1 MWHAECEPSARPDVH
16 ASEKTLLHHRHCSP
30 LCICSPPPALVAAS
44 PPQSD
49 LKSAERKMRRAV
61 VCICLPHASHRL
73 EMECMARA
81 VLLGCIPVTFFH
93 HYLHPW
99 THTFPFK

>member
-1 MWHAECEPSARPDVH
+1 
-16 ASEKTLLHHRHCSP
+16 
-30 LCICSPPPALVAAS
+30 
-44 PPQSD
+44 
-49 LKSAERKMRRAV
+49 MRRAV